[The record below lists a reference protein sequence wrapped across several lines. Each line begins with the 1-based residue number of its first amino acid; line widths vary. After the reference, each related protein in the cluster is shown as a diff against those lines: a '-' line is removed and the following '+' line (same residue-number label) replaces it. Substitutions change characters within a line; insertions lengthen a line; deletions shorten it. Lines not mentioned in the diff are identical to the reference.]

1 MSQFDALVQELDAL
15 QKALPAQGSSDDKK
29 IAAAADGDAD
39 KDGLKDGVDSVPGG
53 TADGATPEETKKP
66 GDDDDEEVMGKSFSV
81 TLENGEK
88 ADAVD
93 GTALVKSLI
102 AKIDTS
108 NADVTAALESAVA
121 LIKSLHSTVTSL
133 SKETEMLKGSLDG
146 MRNEGR
152 GRKAT
157 LSVLDKPASP
167 GSEQPAGLTRGEFF
181 AKAHAARAAG
191 RLQANDISLAES
203 CFNRGEAV
211 PEQLLQRVLAG
222 GK

>member
-1 MSQFDALVQELDAL
+1 MSQFDALVQELDAM
-15 QKALPAQGSSDDKK
+15 QKALPAESDDKK
-29 IAAAADGDAD
+29 IVAAADGDED
-39 KDGLKDGVDSVPGG
+39 EDGVKDGVDDAPGG
-53 TADGATPEETKKP
+53 DADASIPEETKKK
-66 GDDDDEEVMGKSFSV
+66 DVEKDEEMMGKSFPV

-102 AKIDTS
+102 AKIDVS
-108 NADVTAALESAVA
+108 NADVTAALSSAVA
-121 LIKSLHSTVTSL
+121 LIKSLHGTVTSL

-157 LSVLDKPASP
+157 LSVLDKPAP
-167 GSEQPAGLTRGEFF
+167 VGSEKPVGLTRGEFF
-181 AKAHAARAAG
+181 AKAHEARAAG
-191 RLQANDISLAES
+191 RLQANDISHAES

-211 PEQLLQRVLAG
+211 PDELLRRVLAG
-222 GK
+222 